1 MPKNRIGMSFKG
13 FEEMAAKFDAMGGD
27 LREVITE
34 CLEKS
39 HGLVTPK
46 LHADMARHRRTGR
59 TEGSI
64 LDDAQVEWS
73 GTTSSINIGFSVRK
87 GGLPSIFL
95 MYGTPRMEKDTKL
108 YNDVY
113 GTRIQKEI
121 KALQEEIFRKKMDE
135 IMGRG

>member
-27 LREVITE
+27 LREVVTE

-46 LHADMARHRRTGR
+46 LHVDMARHRRTGR

>member
-27 LREVITE
+27 LRKVVAE

-46 LHADMARHRRTGR
+46 LHADMVRHHRTGR

-73 GTTSSINIGFSVRK
+73 GTTASINIGFSVRK

-113 GTRIQKEI
+113 GTRTQKEI
-121 KALQEEIFRKKMDE
+121 KALQEEIFRKEMDE

>member
-27 LREVITE
+27 LREVVTE

>member
-1 MPKNRIGMSFKG
+1 MPRNRIGMSFAG
-13 FEEMAAKFDAMGGD
+13 FEEMAAEFDALGGE

-59 TEGSI
+59 TERSI
-64 LDDAQVEWS
+64 LDDVRVEWS
-73 GTTSSINIGFSVRK
+73 GTKAFVDVGFDIQN
-87 GGLPSIFL
+87 GGLASIFL
-95 MYGTPRMEKDTKL
+95 MYGTPRMKKDTKL
-108 YNDVY
+108 YNDIY
-113 GTRIQKEI
+113 GKKTRDEI
-121 KALQEEIFRKKMDE
+121 RALQEEIFRKKMDG

>member
-27 LREVITE
+27 LREVVTE

-95 MYGTPRMEKDTKL
+95 MYGTPRMEKDVKL

-113 GTRIQKEI
+113 GTRVQKEI

>member
-1 MPKNRIGMSFKG
+1 MPRNRIGMSFAG
-13 FEEMAAKFDAMGGD
+13 FEEMAAEFDALGGE

-39 HGLVTPK
+39 HALVTPK
-46 LHADMARHRRTGR
+46 LHADMARHYRTGK
-59 TEGSI
+59 TERSI

-73 GTTSSINIGFSVRK
+73 GTIASIDVGFSVRK
-87 GGLPSIFL
+87 GGLASIFL

-113 GTRIQKEI
+113 GTGIQKEI
-121 KALQEEIFRKKMDE
+121 KAIQEEIFRKKMDE

>member
-1 MPKNRIGMSFKG
+1 MPKNKIGMSFKG

-27 LREVITE
+27 LREVVTE

-64 LDDAQVEWS
+64 LDDAQVRWS
-73 GTTSSINIGFSVRK
+73 GMRATVDVGFDIRN
-87 GGLPSIFL
+87 GGLPSVFL
-95 MYGTPRMEKDTKL
+95 MFGTAKMKKDVKL
-108 YNDVY
+108 YNDIY
-113 GTRIQKEI
+113 GKKTDDEI

>member
-1 MPKNRIGMSFKG
+1 MPRNRIGMSFAG
-13 FEEMAAKFDAMGGD
+13 FEEMAAEFDALGGE

-46 LHADMARHRRTGR
+46 LHADMARHYRTGK
-59 TEGSI
+59 TERSI

-73 GTTSSINIGFSVRK
+73 GTMASIDVGFSVRK
-87 GGLPSIFL
+87 GGLASIFL

-113 GTRIQKEI
+113 GTGIQKEI
-121 KALQEEIFRKKMDE
+121 KAIQEEIFRKKMDE